1 MNAERGLTFRRA
13 ELHLDPLTEK
23 DLRDLDFVAA
33 HADMV
38 GVSFEHQSKKTAR
51 LRALRSR

>member
-1 MNAERGLTFRRA
+1 
-13 ELHLDPLTEK
+13 
-23 DLRDLDFVAA
+23 LRDLDFVAA